1 MSFICRRAGE
11 DDLPAL
17 FELFASSVRAMEER
31 GLDQWRW
38 GLYPSEVVL
47 QEDVAGGVI
56 HVLEEDGELAAAFV
70 INEYQDPQYKALCW
84 HFGVRPAVLH
94 RLVVNPNRQSRGVG
108 REAMAHVM
116 RLAREM
122 GCDSLRLDTYLK
134 NDRALRLY
142 DGLGMRHVGLVRFD
156 ERPTAFQCYE
166 MMLTPDCP
174 LLPMRMRPAYRAFPE
189 LPWGGNKLKELF
201 GKDIPNNR
209 TGESLEIS
217 VIPGHVSH
225 ADGGE
230 GLDELLRAYGE
241 GLQGTA
247 IQGPF
252 PLLLKLLD
260 AKDTLSVQVHPND
273 DYAAAHENGKLGKT
287 EAWVVLQADPGA
299 ELVYGLMPGI
309 TREQL
314 EKAAGEGAAIEGYLR
329 RVTVK
334 EGDVCFIPAGCVH
347 AIGAGVCLYEIQQSS
362 DVTYRFYDWDRVD
375 ASGKKRALHVRQ
387 AIDVS
392 DLSFHLDPMPRTPGT
407 GFQPLLRNPVFE
419 LDRLHVSGELAIA
432 PDPRR
437 FAFLTAMS
445 SLLLCWGGDGLE
457 LKKGDSVMLP
467 AKRPPLTLHG
477 VGEALLA
484 APAVGDEGK
493 GNA

>member
-1 MSFICRRAGE
+1 MSFLCRKADE
-11 DDLPAL
+11 QDLLALCRL
-17 FELFASSVRAMEER
+17 FESGVRAMEEQ

-38 GLYPSEVVL
+38 GIYPSEAVL
-47 QEDVAGGVI
+47 TEDVAQGSI
-56 HVLEEDGELAAAFV
+56 YVLEDEGELAAAFV
-70 INEYQDPQYKALCW
+70 INGDQDPQYKTLCW

-94 RLVVNPNRQSRGVG
+94 RLVVDPTRQRRGVG
-108 REAMAHVM
+108 RESMAHVM

-134 NDRALRLY
+134 NERALALY
-142 DGLGMRHVGLVRFD
+142 DGLGMRRVGQVSFD
-156 ERPTAFQCYE
+156 FRPTRFQCFE
-166 MMLTPDCP
+166 MPLTYDCP
-174 LLPMRMRPAYRAFPE
+174 LLPLKMRPAYRCFPE

-201 GKDIPNNR
+201 GKDIPNDR
-209 TGESLEIS
+209 TGESMEIS
-217 VIPGHVSH
+217 VIPGLVSR
-225 ADGGE
+225 AENGE
-230 GLDELLRAYGE
+230 GLDELLAVYGE
-241 GLQGTA
+241 RLQGTA
-247 IQGPF
+247 IHGPF

-273 DYAAAHENGKLGKT
+273 AYAGSHENGKLGKT
-287 EAWVVLQADPGA
+287 EAWVILQADPGA
-299 ELVYGLMPGI
+299 ELVYGLTPGV
-309 TREQL
+309 TREEL
-314 EKAAGEGAAIEGYLR
+314 ENAAGEGAAIEKYLR
-329 RVTVK
+329 RVKIK

-362 DVTYRFYDWDRVD
+362 DVTYRFYDWDRAD
-375 ASGKKRALHVRQ
+375 ASGKKRPLRIRQ

-392 DLSFHLDPMPRTPGT
+392 DLSFHLDPVPRTPGT

-419 LDRLHVSGELAIA
+419 LDRLHVSGKLSIE

-437 FAFLTAMS
+437 FAFLTAMD
-445 SLLLCWGGDGLE
+445 SLLLCWENDAME

-484 APAVGDEGK
+484 APTVEDA
-493 GNA
+493 